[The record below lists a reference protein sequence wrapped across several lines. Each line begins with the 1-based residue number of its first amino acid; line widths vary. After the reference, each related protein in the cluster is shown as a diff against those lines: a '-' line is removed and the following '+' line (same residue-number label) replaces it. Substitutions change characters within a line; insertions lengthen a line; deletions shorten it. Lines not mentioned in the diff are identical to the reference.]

1 LFEAVRILA
10 SMIAIEEKFGGEGE
24 MKEGFMKGIAG
35 S

>member
-10 SMIAIEEKFGGEGE
+10 SMIAIGEEFGGEE
-24 MKEGFMKGIAG
+24 DMIEGFMKEAAG

>member
-1 LFEAVRILA
+1 
-10 SMIAIEEKFGGEGE
+10 MIAIEEKFGGEGE